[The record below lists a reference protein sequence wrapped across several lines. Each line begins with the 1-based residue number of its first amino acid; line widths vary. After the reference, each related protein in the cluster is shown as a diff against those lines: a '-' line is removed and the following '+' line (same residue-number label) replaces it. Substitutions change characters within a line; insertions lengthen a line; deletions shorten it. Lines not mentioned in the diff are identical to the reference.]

1 MSSEPADD
9 TAVAVAAAE
18 PAQVVVVDAR
28 YCTPAAT
35 AFAVTKTI
43 SVTGHDF
50 TVNDARGAA
59 VMQVEAAVFSFLQRS
74 SLLLDAA
81 TRRPVLTLQDSTYY
95 ASTRWEAYSGDST
108 SRRDLLF
115 VAVKTSPVQLARTK
129 VRVFLAGNGSGER
142 VPDYVIGGSY
152 YDGACTVSARGGGP
166 DGHAVARITR
176 QNTAGGALLGRHTYT
191 ARVDPGVD
199 QAFILALTVILDEM
213 HH

>member
-1 MSSEPADD
+1 MSSEPAE
-9 TAVAVAAAE
+9 TGTAAAA
-18 PAQVVVVDAR
+18 PVPVVVVDER
-28 YCTPAAT
+28 YCAPAET

-50 TVNDARGAA
+50 TINDARGAA

-81 TRRPVLTLQDSTYY
+81 SRRPVLTLQDNSYLATK
-95 ASTRWEAYSGDST
+95 RWEAYRGDST
-108 SRRDLLF
+108 SRRNRLF
-115 VAVKTSPVQLARTK
+115 AAVNISPVQLAGTK
-129 VRVFLAGNGSGER
+129 VRVFLASNGSGER
-142 VPDYVIGGSY
+142 VPDFVISGSY

-176 QNTAGGALLGRHTYT
+176 QDTAGGALLGRHTYT
-191 ARVDPGVD
+191 ARIDPGVD